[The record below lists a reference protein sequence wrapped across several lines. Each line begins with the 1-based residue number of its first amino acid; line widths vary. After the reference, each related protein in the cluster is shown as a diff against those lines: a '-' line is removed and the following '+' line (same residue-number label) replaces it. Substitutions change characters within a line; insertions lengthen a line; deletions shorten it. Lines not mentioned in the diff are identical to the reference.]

1 MNENLLFTA
10 NKPCGISCNKFLSQI
25 KKKYGIKKAG
35 YSGTLDV
42 NASGVLIIA
51 FGQYTKLFRF
61 LKKTPK
67 KYTAVL
73 WLGAKSESLDAEL
86 IENITELKPFDLNEI
101 HQAAAKLIGQIKYI
115 PPKFSAKRING
126 KRAYDLARAGKEFEL
141 KEITTEV
148 FSFKIKNYEHPFV
161 TFEAEVSEGGY
172 IRSLG
177 AILAASLGIEGCL
190 KSLQRESEGEFKY
203 ENEKPLLITNFLD
216 LEENF
221 YEGKKEDLL
230 LGRVL
235 QKEQFKKSNFGEY
248 FVVTDNFLS
257 VVKIDQNGV
266 DYILNKI
273 EI

>member
-1 MNENLLFTA
+1 LSKNLLFA
-10 NKPCGISCNKFLSQI
+10 ADKPCGISCNKFLSQI
-25 KKKYGIKKAG
+25 KKKYGVKKAG

-67 KYTAVL
+67 CYTAVL
-73 WLGAKSESLDAEL
+73 WLGAKSESLDAEM
-86 IENITELKPFDLNEI
+86 IESVKELEPFDLKEI
-101 HQAAAKLIGQIKYI
+101 KQNAAKLIGQISYT
-115 PPKFSAKRING
+115 PPKFSAKRIEG
-126 KRAYDLARAGKEFEL
+126 KRAYKLAREGKEFEL

-148 FSFKIKNYEHPFV
+148 FSLKIKKYEHPFL

-177 AILAASLGIEGCL
+177 AMLAASLGVDGCL
-190 KSLQRESEGEFKY
+190 KTLQRESEGEFKY
-203 ENEKPLLITNFLD
+203 ENEKPLYAPDFLNM
-216 LEENF
+216 EENF
-221 YEGKKEDLL
+221 YEGNKEDLF
-230 LGRVL
+230 LGRAL
-235 QKEQFKKSNFGEY
+235 QKERFKKSGPGEY
-248 FVVTDNFLS
+248 FVITDNFLS
-257 VVKIDQNGV
+257 IVKIEQNGV

>member
-1 MNENLLFTA
+1 MSKNLIFTA
-10 NKPCGISCNKFLSQI
+10 NKPFGISCNKFLLQI
-25 KKKYGIKKAG
+25 KKKYGVKKAG

-42 NASGVLIIA
+42 NANGVLIIA

-73 WLGAKSESLDAEL
+73 WLGAKSDTLDAEL
-86 IENITELKPFDLNEI
+86 IESIQELEPFDLN
-101 HQAAAKLIGQIKYI
+101 HLRQMASKLMGTIKYT
-115 PPKFSAKRING
+115 PPKFSAKRVNG

-148 FSFKIKNYEHPFV
+148 FALEIKNYEHPFV
-161 TFEAEVSEGGY
+161 TFEAQVSEGGY
-172 IRSLG
+172 IRSLS
-177 AILAASLGIEGCL
+177 AMLAASLGVDGCL

-203 ENEKPLLITNFLD
+203 ENEKPLLVTDFLD
-216 LEENF
+216 LEENT
-221 YEGKKEDLL
+221 YEGDKEDLL

-235 QKEQFKKSNFGEY
+235 QKERFKKSDFGEY
-248 FVVTDNFLS
+248 FTITDNFLS
-257 VVKIDQNGV
+257 VIKIDQNGV

>member
-1 MNENLLFTA
+1 LSENLIFA
-10 NKPCGISCNKFLSQI
+10 ADKPCGISCSKFLSRL

-42 NASGVLIIA
+42 NACGVLIIA

-67 KYTAVL
+67 VYTAVL

-86 IENITELKPFDLNEI
+86 IQSVTELKPFDLSQI
-101 HQAAAKLIGQIKYI
+101 YQAAAKLTGQVKYI

-126 KRAYDLARAGKEFEL
+126 KRAYDLAREGKEFEL
-141 KEITTEV
+141 KEIETEV
-148 FSFKIKNYEHPFV
+148 FEFNIKSYEHPFL
-161 TFEAEVSEGGY
+161 TFEAKVSEGGY

-177 AILAASLGIEGCL
+177 KMLAESLGVEGCL
-190 KSLQRESEGEFKY
+190 KSLHRQSEGEFKY
-203 ENEKPLLITNFLD
+203 ENEKPLLVTDFLD

-221 YEGKKEDLL
+221 YEGEKEDLL

-235 QKEQFKKSNFGEY
+235 QKERFKKSDFGEY
-248 FVVTDNFLS
+248 FVITDNFLS
-257 VVKIDQNGV
+257 VIKIDQNNV
-266 DYILNKI
+266 SYILNRI

>member
-1 MNENLLFTA
+1 LNKNLLFAA
-10 NKPCGISCNKFLSQI
+10 NKPCGISCSKFLSQI

-42 NASGVLIIA
+42 NACGVLIIA

-67 KYTAVL
+67 TYTAVL

-86 IENITELKPFDLNEI
+86 IEIVKELKPFDLQKIRQE
-101 HQAAAKLIGQIKYI
+101 AAKLVGQITYI
-115 PPKFSAKRING
+115 PPKFSAKRVDG
-126 KRAYDLARAGKEFEL
+126 KRAYDLARSGREFEL

-148 FSFKIKNYEHPFV
+148 FAFDIKNYEHPFV
-161 TFEAEVSEGGY
+161 TFEAKVSEGGY

-177 AILAASLGIEGCL
+177 AMLAAALGVDGCL
-190 KSLQRESEGEFKY
+190 KSLQRQSEGEFKY
-203 ENEKPLLITNFLD
+203 EDEKPLLATDFLN

-221 YEGKKEDLL
+221 YNGEKEDLL

-235 QKEQFKKSNFGEY
+235 QKEQFKKSGFGEY
-248 FVVTDNFLS
+248 FVLTDNFLS
-257 VVKIDQNGV
+257 VIKIDQNGV
-266 DYILNKI
+266 SYILNKI